1 MTSYKKHTFTFSER
15 WAVFRSYKQA
25 CIYCQNV
32 VEWRDFEVDHIL
44 NESLLKDPMT
54 LSDLIKDYGLKS
66 DFEINSYHNWAC
78 SHHSCNR
85 TKSDTTFDKSRA
97 LHYLLIAEKKTGKAA
112 DIFKATVKAHSV
124 NKVLAPLRALIEN
137 GTLSHQEIVDFAHAI
152 IKNAEVGLNNPTIIC
167 FGLNMEDVYEN
178 LPRNA
183 PNSPP
188 QIYDWLESEL
198 TKELQKQLKCSL
210 KLWEDERNG
219 ETISARYAFWDLDFN
234 KIDSLK
240 LQWWE
245 ILELALHTE
254 IYGEF
259 VQNSN

>member
-1 MTSYKKHTFTFSER
+1 MK
-15 WAVFRSYKQA
+15 
-25 CIYCQNV
+25 
-32 VEWRDFEVDHIL
+32 
-44 NESLLKDPMT
+44 
-54 LSDLIKDYGLKS
+54 
-66 DFEINSYHNWAC
+66 
-78 SHHSCNR
+78 
-85 TKSDTTFDKSRA
+85 
-97 LHYLLIAEKKTGKAA
+97 
-112 DIFKATVKAHSV
+112 
-124 NKVLAPLRALIEN
+124 
-137 GTLSHQEIVDFAHAI
+137 
-152 IKNAEVGLNNPTIIC
+152 
-167 FGLNMEDVYEN
+167 DVYEN
-178 LPRNA
+178 LPSNA

-219 ETISARYAFWDLDFN
+219 ETISARYAFWDLDFY